1 MSLYA
6 IADTHLSLGTDKPMD
21 VFQGWSDY
29 VDRLKSNWERLVSG
43 DDTVVIGGDISW
55 AMKLEECYEDFSF
68 LHSLPGKKILLKGN
82 HDYWWQTKKK
92 IEDYLSENRFTS
104 IRILFNN
111 AYEVGDI
118 AVCGS
123 RGWYY
128 DKETEQ
134 DLKVINR
141 EVGRIRTSISAAK
154 ATGKRPVLFLHYPPV
169 YGDLECEQI
178 MNVILGI
185 MAKVAPQMNMF
196 SVGMQ
201 LKVLSGYAVLFLS
214 VRILPAM
221 AEMIFKE
228 IRRMTVAIVQALY

>member
-178 MNVILGI
+178 MNVILEEGI
-185 MAKVAPQMNMF
+185 TDCYYGHLHGANTHR
-196 SVGMQ
+196 
-201 LKVLSGYAVLFLS
+201 YAVVGEYKGVNMHLISGDYTQFIP
-214 VRILPAM
+214 ILVP
-221 AEMIFKE
+221 
-228 IRRMTVAIVQALY
+228 